1 MLLLWIVV
9 GLTVMALLILN
20 LLWLKRN
27 RDERR
32 SRELKTI
39 LDKELLFS
47 QKCAEYGL
55 SAREID
61 VLRLIL
67 AGHTYRSAADI
78 LFISE
83 NTVDAHLRN
92 IYSKTGV
99 KNKVELVV
107 KFYS

>member
-1 MLLLWIVV
+1 MLLLWIVA
-9 GLTVMALLILN
+9 GLTVVGLLILN
-20 LLWLKRN
+20 IVLLKRS
-27 RDERR
+27 RADRR
-32 SRELKTI
+32 SRELKEI

-47 QKCAEYGL
+47 QKCADYRL
-55 SAREID
+55 SAREVE

-67 AGHTYRSAADI
+67 AGHTYRSAGDI

-83 NTVDAHLRN
+83 NTVDAHLRS

-99 KNKVELVV
+99 RNKVELVR

>member
-1 MLLLWIVV
+1 MSLLWIMV
-9 GLTVMALLILN
+9 GLTVCALLILN
-20 LLWLKRN
+20 LLLLKRN
-27 RDERR
+27 RAERKVL
-32 SRELKTI
+32 ELKKI

-47 QKCAEYGL
+47 QKCAEYQL
-55 SAREID
+55 SPREVD

-67 AGHTYRSAADI
+67 AGHTYRSAADL